1 MCAVDFKPIPDKIGL
16 GPPRA
21 TARKARLFLAAR
33 LTRFSLPNQNIEN
46 NPMQSNKGSLA
57 WMLYPRKH
65 FDTSGKSPALFQ
77 HRATFK
83 NRGPRQTGCS
93 ARLQAKNSD
102 N

>member
-1 MCAVDFKPIPDKIGL
+1 
-16 GPPRA
+16 
-21 TARKARLFLAAR
+21 

-57 WMLYPRKH
+57 GMLYPRKH

-83 NRGPRQTGCS
+83 PLMALPNGLFGAITGQKSRPLKLYRLATANDRLRVAVPRALALRVPEEIST
-93 ARLQAKNSD
+93 
-102 N
+102 